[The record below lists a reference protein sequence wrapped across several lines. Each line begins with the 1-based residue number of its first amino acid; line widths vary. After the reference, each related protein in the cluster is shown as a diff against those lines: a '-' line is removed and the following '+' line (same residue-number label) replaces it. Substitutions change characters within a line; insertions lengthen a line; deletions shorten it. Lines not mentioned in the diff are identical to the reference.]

1 MAPPQVEDT
10 TGMQS
15 LPFMCKR
22 ERSEDPE
29 PLSLSQSKRGK
40 HEDPNSSNANG
51 SEDSTTTSQDPSTMM
66 MTTTFSSGLLEFPLL
81 EPVEPKEN
89 HRGRML
95 TFDSSNLEKSVPP
108 GYLKF
113 ISNLENEIL
122 NVSMERETLKI
133 EVMRAQAMIN
143 ILQSRIDLVTKDN
156 EDLRRRHA

>member
-1 MAPPQVEDT
+1 
-10 TGMQS
+10 
-15 LPFMCKR
+15 MCKR
-22 ERSEDPE
+22 ERSQDSEPE
-29 PLSLSQSKRGK
+29 PLSLAQAKRSK

-51 SEDSTTTSQDPSTMM
+51 SEDSTTTSQDPATMT
-66 MTTTFSSGLLEFPLL
+66 MTTNFSSSLLEFPLL

-89 HRGRML
+89 NNQVGLL

-122 NVSMERETLKI
+122 NVSMEKETLKI

-143 ILQSRIDLVTKDN
+143 ILQSRIDFLTKEN
-156 EDLRRRHA
+156 KDLRRRA

>member
-1 MAPPQVEDT
+1 MSIAPPLPET
-10 TGMQS
+10 TNGTHS

-22 ERSEDPE
+22 ERSEEEPE

-51 SEDSTTTSQDPSTMM
+51 SEDSTTTSQDPCTMM
-66 MTTTFSSGLLEFPLL
+66 MTTNFSSGALEFPLL
-81 EPVEPKEN
+81 EPKEN
-89 HRGRML
+89 RPV

-143 ILQSRIDLVTKDN
+143 ILQSRVEILTKEN
-156 EDLRRRHA
+156 EESRRRA